1 MPQVLDVVN
10 VKNEKVGEISLPEEI
25 FGVPVKEHLLHQ
37 VVVMQR
43 SRRRCGTASTK
54 GRSEVRG
61 GGRKPWRQKGTGR
74 ARAGTIRSPL
84 WRGGGITFGPKPRDY
99 SFSVPKAVRR
109 AALKAALSAKAVARE
124 ILVLDNLELEKPST
138 KAFKGILSALGV
150 EGKTLL
156 VLPGRDETVSR
167 STANLATIKVL
178 PIAGLNVY
186 DLLWSDEVIFTREA
200 LASVEK
206 MLQS

>member
-10 VKNEKVGEISLPEEI
+10 VKNEKVGEISLPEDI
-25 FGVPVKEHLLHQ
+25 FGAPVKEHLLHQ

-43 SRRRCGTASTK
+43 SRRRRGTASTK

-109 AALKAALSAKAVARE
+109 AALKAALSAKAVAQE
-124 ILVLDNLELEKPST
+124 IMVLDNLELEKPST

-178 PIAGLNVY
+178 PTAGLNVY
-186 DLLWSDEVIFTREA
+186 DLLWSDKVIFTREA

-206 MLQS
+206 MLYS